1 MGKYFGR
8 ICFALM
14 LAISLVLVSA
24 CTDEGVSSGGAAP
37 TATRSSKSTVTFSD
51 EYNKNDTWLIYWYLC
66 GTDLES
72 NYGAASSDFGELVQN
87 KLPPNVKVLVQTGG
101 TVEWQNEVVPDGQVA
116 RFLYDSEDLKLL
128 ETLPDADMGS
138 ERTLEDFL
146 RYGKENFQA
155 DHRVFVF
162 WDHGGGSV
170 VGICYDERTGHFLS
184 LNDLN
189 QAFGA
194 VFESSAE
201 NPPFEIIG
209 FDACLMATYDTAKSL
224 QGFAKFMVGSEE
236 VEPGNGWKYDG
247 WVGAL
252 ANNPAMGGASLGKA
266 ICDSYMQGCQEYDTD
281 DSATLS
287 LIDMSKIP
295 ELTVAYE
302 YFGLEAIKNAR
313 QDPRGFFSTFGRGAK
328 RAENYGGNTRSSGF
342 TNMVD
347 LGDLARQSKSI
358 LPTTSNDLI
367 NAIDTAVVYK
377 VQGDYRQKGSG
388 LSGFYSYD
396 GTEENLVGY
405 LNVDSAPISQ
415 KILYYYLIYGEIPD
429 EALQIINDGS
439 FEKALSEAKSQI
451 AASKPAPVLEEPAE
465 ISATPPAQRQNLFN
479 VASLEDLPVDIDE
492 NGNAFVKLTQEQMDI
507 LSSVHCQLI
516 YISVEDDIML
526 FLGSDANI
534 DADWD
539 KGIFKDNFQ
548 GLWPCLDGHLVYM
561 EIVAEDDD
569 YNLYNVPIKLNGV
582 ECNLQVVYNYK
593 DEKYHILGARK
604 GIEDNGM
611 SDRELIKLKAGDQ
624 ITTIHYGTLI
634 SSESDDLTP
643 VDVDTFTINSANPKF
658 EDEDMG
664 DGLFGYCF
672 EFVSPTDDSSLS
684 KLVQF
689 EVKNGEITTSVE

>member
-1 MGKYFGR
+1 M
-8 ICFALM
+8 
-14 LAISLVLVSA
+14 
-24 CTDEGVSSGGAAP
+24 
-37 TATRSSKSTVTFSD
+37 
-51 EYNKNDTWLIYWYLC
+51 
-66 GTDLES
+66 
-72 NYGAASSDFGELVQN
+72 
-87 KLPPNVKVLVQTGG
+87 
-101 TVEWQNEVVPDGQVA
+101 
-116 RFLYDSEDLKLL
+116 
-128 ETLPDADMGS
+128 
-138 ERTLEDFL
+138 
-146 RYGKENFQA
+146 
-155 DHRVFVF
+155 
-162 WDHGGGSV
+162 
-170 VGICYDERTGHFLS
+170 
-184 LNDLN
+184 
-189 QAFGA
+189 
-194 VFESSAE
+194 
-201 NPPFEIIG
+201 
-209 FDACLMATYDTAKSL
+209 
-224 QGFAKFMVGSEE
+224 
-236 VEPGNGWKYDG
+236 
-247 WVGAL
+247 
-252 ANNPAMGGASLGKA
+252 
-266 ICDSYMQGCQEYDTD
+266 
-281 DSATLS
+281 
-287 LIDMSKIP
+287 
-295 ELTVAYE
+295 
-302 YFGLEAIKNAR
+302 
-313 QDPRGFFSTFGRGAK
+313 
-328 RAENYGGNTRSSGF
+328 
-342 TNMVD
+342 
-347 LGDLARQSKSI
+347 
-358 LPTTSNDLI
+358 
-367 NAIDTAVVYK
+367 
-377 VQGDYRQKGSG
+377 
-388 LSGFYSYD
+388 
-396 GTEENLVGY
+396 
-405 LNVDSAPISQ
+405 
-415 KILYYYLIYGEIPD
+415 
-429 EALQIINDGS
+429 
-439 FEKALSEAKSQI
+439 SEAKAQI

-643 VDVDTFTINSANPKF
+643 VEVDTFTINSANPKF
-658 EDEDMG
+658 EDEEMG